1 MRSFKI
7 RFLILAAMAFIIFLF
22 CSKNSMNVIEE
33 KIPSQWNDGGLFS
46 KHYNLAYN
54 VMKTMTLDEK
64 IGQILLVRLPS
75 SNVEKVI
82 DKYKI
87 GGFVFYH
94 KDISKHS
101 KKSLSDLIKEY
112 NNEADLPLIIAI
124 DEEGGSVVRLSNNKS
139 FRSEPFKSPQR
150 IFEESGYEGIVNT
163 TKEMCDLLGGI
174 GFNLNLAPVA
184 DISVNP
190 KDYIYHRSF
199 GKPAKETAEFVN
211 CIIKTSQGSK
221 LSFAMKHF
229 PGYGSNHDT
238 HKGMVVDNRSLDEI
252 KSNDLLPFKSGV
264 VAGADSIMVS
274 HNIVACLDM
283 SMPASLS
290 KKVHIFAREQL
301 KFSGI
306 IMTDN
311 VDMQG
316 IRTFTDGTGVIEAIL
331 AGNDIVMV
339 TDYKKS
345 IKEIKQALKSGKL
358 TQEMIDYM
366 VFRVLAW
373 KYYKGLFES

>member
-7 RFLILAAMAFIIFLF
+7 RFLILAAMAFVIFLF

-101 KKSLSDLIKEY
+101 KKSLSDLVKEY

-221 LSFAMKHF
+221 VSFAMKHF

-252 KSNDLLPFKSGV
+252 KSKKQEAEMVRRSRMAVQMQEEKLAVIDAELKILERKANSIRKSN
-264 VAGADSIMVS
+264 M
-274 HNIVACLDM
+274 
-283 SMPASLS
+283 
-290 KKVHIFAREQL
+290 
-301 KFSGI
+301 
-306 IMTDN
+306 
-311 VDMQG
+311 
-316 IRTFTDGTGVIEAIL
+316 
-331 AGNDIVMV
+331 
-339 TDYKKS
+339 
-345 IKEIKQALKSGKL
+345 KE
-358 TQEMIDYM
+358 
-366 VFRVLAW
+366 
-373 KYYKGLFES
+373 FESILTRQQKRTLKEMKKEGRQRYHSQHPQVKPHFSYPKPIAK